1 MDGLEAVSDSGALAR
16 TAQSQSQSQSR
27 LRQVAEEFEA
37 IFLKQVMAQGDDPF
51 GHGGLSGQEASN
63 AERQFESLFHD
74 TLAER
79 GAGGT
84 GIADTVHAW
93 LVRHS
98 AGGGS

>member
-1 MDGLEAVSDSGALAR
+1 MDGFEAVSDSGALAR
-16 TAQSQSQSQSR
+16 DALSRPR
-27 LRQVAEEFEA
+27 LRAVADQFEA

-51 GHGGLSGQEASN
+51 GHGSLSGRESSN
-63 AERQFESLFHD
+63 AERQFESLFHN

-84 GIADTVHAW
+84 GLADTVHAW

-98 AGGGS
+98 TGGGS